1 MKMKKIYNSP
11 EIEILEISVESIML
25 TKSPETAP
33 GDEDD
38 EGRGNDT
45 GGTAN
50 EYRGDWE
57 NIWGNM

>member
-33 GDEDD
+33 DREH
-38 EGRGNDT
+38 DT

>member
-1 MKMKKIYNSP
+1 MM
-11 EIEILEISVESIML
+11 

-38 EGRGNDT
+38 DGRGNDVS
-45 GGTAN
+45 GTAN